1 MGLSNINSI
10 YDLLLYILA
19 AVTIAFLVYPI
30 KRIIA
35 DWFES
40 RDGKKRRS
48 LWINFLR
55 SHDIINEC
63 ISTFEKIKYPTGKL
77 ALVSFILGVIFC
89 LLIFSV
95 SSHILNFTG
104 IYRLSLATLFTN
116 GVPYLSS
123 IILFRYANSIEKGR
137 NLIKKSSIIASLIAV
152 INWFML
158 IGITLTI
165 ESFAY
170 YTNLSQISTHAAEK
184 IFIMLFISLTLI
196 ALAFIVLNVNLRK
209 IFLDDLRYLLNEQH
223 MENYPSIDIT
233 TLKGDISGKIQN
245 VFNENLIILDCKGT
259 KIVAK
264 WEDINIIK
272 LRNEDGKS
280 LDSSYFH
287 YS

>member
-1 MGLSNINSI
+1 MSLSNVNSI
-10 YDLLLYILA
+10 SDLILYIVA
-19 AVTIAFLVYPI
+19 AVTVAFLAYTI

-170 YTNLSQISTHAAEK
+170 YTNLSQISAYTAEK
-184 IFIMLFISLTLI
+184 VFIMLFISLTLI

-209 IFLDDLRYLLNEQH
+209 IFLDDFRYLLNEQH
-223 MENYPSIDIT
+223 MGNYPSIDIT
-233 TLKGDISGKIQN
+233 TLKGEISGKIQN

-259 KIVAK
+259 KIAAK

-272 LRNEDGKS
+272 LRDEDGKS